1 MYLKFVHVEEVDPV
15 AGCSNARRLFNVL
28 LGIIDKEHLL
38 GRPAVRLHELGDEP
52 RLDEAE
58 GCAPR
63 VEPCDDA
70 GPEHERYTGIGD
82 ENGWV
87 LDGDEKCSPGEW
99 STSVDHEAPPPSFG
113 EARPGIGE
121 PSRLNCATC
130 APSECGLSILKPKT

>member
-1 MYLKFVHVEEVDPV
+1 MP
-15 AGCSNARRLFNVL
+15 
-28 LGIIDKEHLL
+28 
-38 GRPAVRLHELGDEP
+38 PADRGEP
-52 RLDEAE
+52 YHDA
-58 GCAPR
+58 APEPWGL
-63 VEPCDDA
+63 VEPWDDA

-87 LDGDEKCSPGEW
+87 LDGDEKSSPGER

>member
-1 MYLKFVHVEEVDPV
+1 MRGRSRADGRDP
-15 AGCSNARRLFNVL
+15 SEQLFA
-28 LGIIDKEHLL
+28 D
-38 GRPAVRLHELGDEP
+38 RQR
-52 RLDEAE
+52 
-58 GCAPR
+58 
-63 VEPCDDA
+63 DDA